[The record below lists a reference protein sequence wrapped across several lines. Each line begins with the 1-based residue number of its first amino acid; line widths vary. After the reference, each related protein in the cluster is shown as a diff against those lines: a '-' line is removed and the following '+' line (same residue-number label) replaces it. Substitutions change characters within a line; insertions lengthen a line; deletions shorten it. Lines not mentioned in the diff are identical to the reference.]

1 MTTTTIVSGQSI
13 GTSTNVG
20 NSKFPTKQTLSPTS
34 AAIVLT
40 LRVTNGAG
48 KGVDDE
54 RSVITM
60 WYALSPVSVTAAE
73 GTELLK
79 QNARFVD
86 LRLEP
91 LAEKDRARDSE
102 LIVVSGQY
110 LYVWFDVPP
119 FNTAA
124 TLNAYLTEL

>member
-1 MTTTTIVSGQSI
+1 MTTTNPVAGQSI

-20 NSKFPTKQTLSPTS
+20 NSLFPTKVTLGTTD

-54 RSVITM
+54 RSIVTM
-60 WYALSPVSVTAAE
+60 WYSFSPISVSAAE
-73 GTELLK
+73 APELLK
-79 QNARFVD
+79 QNARFVE

-91 LAEKDRARDSE
+91 LAGKDRARDSE
-102 LIVVSGQY
+102 ISAVSGQY
-110 LYVWFDVPP
+110 LYLWFDVPKY
-119 FNTAA
+119 NTAA
-124 TLNAYLTEL
+124 TLNAYVTAL